1 MVPHV
6 DWVNLM
12 SYDLHGVWDGS
23 NPIGKQVLAHTNL
36 TEIDLSLD
44 LVSQGVKSMAFGR
57 LLTVFGHSFGEL
69 GFNHQKS
76 SWVSDFT
83 ADHSL

>member
-12 SYDLHGVWDGS
+12 SYDLHGVWDG
-23 NPIGKQVLAHTNL
+23 NNIIGKQVLAHTNL

-44 LVSQGVKSMAFGR
+44 LVSQRGKSMTFFFFFFG
-57 LLTVFGHSFGEL
+57 
-69 GFNHQKS
+69 
-76 SWVSDFT
+76 DY
-83 ADHSL
+83 

>member
-12 SYDLHGVWDGS
+12 SYDLHGVWDG
-23 NPIGKQVLAHTNL
+23 NNTIGKHVLAHTNL

-44 LVSQGVKSMAFGR
+44 LVCQSVKSMAFGR
-57 LLTVFGHSFGEL
+57 LLTVFCNSFGESE
-69 GFNHQKS
+69 FNHQKL